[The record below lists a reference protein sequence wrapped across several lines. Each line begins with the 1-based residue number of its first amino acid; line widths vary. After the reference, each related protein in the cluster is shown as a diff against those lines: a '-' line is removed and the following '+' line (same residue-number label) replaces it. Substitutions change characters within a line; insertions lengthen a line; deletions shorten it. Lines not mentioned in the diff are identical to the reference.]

1 MGRAMGDVR
10 DVCNNDF
17 YDYLYELFLIKASV
31 VSSLTLIII
40 YFYFWFSFFSYGLLV

>member
-17 YDYLYELFLIKASV
+17 YDYLYEFLLIKASV
-31 VSSLTLIII
+31 MSSLTLIIL
-40 YFYFWFSFFSYGLLV
+40 YFWFSFFSYGLLV